1 MTSIFVNPVDHRKR
15 AQAREYHVSSL
26 DHGGVAMM
34 DDDSSSQ
41 QDAQAARAVHA
52 GWVYKRGGFNPA
64 FKKRWFVLRGGRH
77 PILMYYKSKADA
89 DAQRPPRGSLD
100 VAGVLVEA
108 DTGSALGA
116 DGQVYCFAIYPAE
129 DDTDSHIRR
138 LLCGCLSLSERAQ
151 WTKVLTDA
159 ASSDSA
165 PSPEAAGGRNR
176 VMPRTGS
183 GKVGQPPGFL
193 G

>member
-1 MTSIFVNPVDHRKR
+1 MTSIFVNPVDRKR

-34 DDDSSSQ
+34 DHDPSPQ
-41 QDAQAARAVHA
+41 QDAQSCVVHA
-52 GWVYKRGGFNPA
+52 GWVYKRGGVHPTM
-64 FKKRWFVLRGGRH
+64 KKRWFVLRGGEH
-77 PILMYYKSKADA
+77 PILMYFKSKADA
-89 DAQRPPRGSLD
+89 DAQRPPTGSLD

-129 DDTDSHIRR
+129 DDTDGYVRR
-138 LLCGCLSLSERAQ
+138 LLCGCNSSSERAQ

-159 ASSDSA
+159 ASGKSFA
-165 PSPEAAGGRNR
+165 NFPGAVKGPNR
-176 VMPRTGS
+176 VMPRTGG

-193 G
+193 S